1 MSVTL
6 YRRDGSVIATGK
18 SIREIVEA
26 NRASLGG
33 ADLWGANLGGASLGN
48 ANLENANLENAN
60 LWGANLWGANLW
72 GADLR
77 GANLGNAENVDL
89 HRLHDHVSILPEGEL
104 IGWKKTISS
113 KGEPILVKLRI
124 PVDAR
129 RSNAA
134 GRKCRCDKAII
145 LSQEHVDGKRFRGMS
160 HSQYDS
166 EFAYTTGETLTIT
179 DFDEDVW
186 EECAKGIHFFITRS
200 EAEDYQ

>member
-26 NRASLGG
+26 NRANLMAANLMA
-33 ADLWGANLGGASLGN
+33 ADLKSADLKSADLKAADLKSANLRYAK
-48 ANLENANLENAN
+48 
-60 LWGANLWGANLW
+60 
-72 GADLR
+72 
-77 GANLGNAENVDL
+77 NVDL
-89 HRLHDHVSILPEGEL
+89 YRLHDHVSILPEGEL

>member
-6 YRRDGSVIATGK
+6 YRRDGSVIATGE

-26 NRASLGG
+26 NRANLGN
-33 ADLWGANLGGASLGN
+33 ADLWGANLGN
-48 ANLENANLENAN
+48 AK
-60 LWGANLWGANLW
+60 LWGANLGNAKLWGANLG

-77 GANLGNAENVDL
+77 GANLENAENVDL

-166 EFAYTTGETLTIT
+166 EFTYTTG
-179 DFDEDVW
+179 
-186 EECAKGIHFFITRS
+186 